1 MLLVKVLHFLWCLW
15 VIGKPARFFA
25 INAICHMILP
35 MDLLTE
41 LTCGKF
47 APTTHHPWS
56 CANLQVSCFQPIPP
70 KRSIF
75 FLLPPPPF
83 PCGSA
88 VTNIFQVV
96 LDRLSIKKTHT
107 LWKPQNHPTQ
117 HGCLNILSIS
127 FFLSNQQFSTK
138 REAWSIT
145 KNTKKR
151 MKHKP
156 FQPCHSVR
164 SRLWGQGWETQPTM
178 MLVRRF
184 GGVCVLEHS
193 PEW

>member
-1 MLLVKVLHFLWCLW
+1 MPLGHRETSQVFCHQRHLPHDTPNGPPDRIDKRKVSKKIPSL
-15 VIGKPARFFA
+15 
-25 INAICHMILP
+25 
-35 MDLLTE
+35 
-41 LTCGKF
+41 

-56 CANLQVSCFQPIPP
+56 CANLQVSRFQTIPP
-70 KRSIF
+70 KLSIF

-156 FQPCHSVR
+156 FQPCHAVR